1 MPLRERNKNVYL
13 LLALVG
19 LAVGAVMSA
28 AKMHR
33 FAWGNHNFVKWGVTV
48 NFNDVWY
55 YNCQNA
61 ANFGL
66 ACAIAALAIFGSE
79 LSKTS
84 IITFVVKYVSVF
96 IMLVAASRFCFGLL
110 FYNEVTI
117 FEELF
122 FVMLLIHSTFKARN
136 FYLQNIKVHGK
147 HVTSP

>member
-1 MPLRERNKNVYL
+1 MASRERNKNVYL

-19 LAVGAVMSA
+19 LIAGAIMSA
-28 AKMHR
+28 VKMHR
-33 FAWGNHNFVKWGVTV
+33 FEWGNHDFVKWGVTV

-66 ACAIAALAIFGSE
+66 ACAVAAMAIFGSE
-79 LSKTS
+79 LSKTNV
-84 IITFVVKYVSVF
+84 ITFVVKYVSVF

-122 FVMLLIHSTFKARN
+122 FVLLLIHCTFKAKT